1 MSRAF
6 TPPDTLSKDEI
17 RTIADVRRHIWTQAL
32 TGLAA
37 GTVTGYA
44 LHTVAS
50 IGHRRGYW
58 KMPYLNRNTAL
69 LSVLL
74 SGAMGSFIM
83 ATTAGRNEVHNLH
96 PIFEVGAKNKNLA
109 EESLEQAKQ
118 RNTDLRYLEK
128 RQRGQQL
135 NAGEQDVID
144 RVKREKNRLYRRASL
159 TQSMEHSGISD
170 SHGGHWVEDDN
181 NNFEKEDEEN
191 K

>member
-17 RTIADVRRHIWTQAL
+17 RTLSDVRRYIWTQAL

-37 GTVTGYA
+37 GTVAGYA

-50 IGHRRGYW
+50 IGNRRGFW

-74 SGAMGSFIM
+74 SGAMGSFVM
-83 ATTAGRNEVHNLH
+83 ATTAGQNEVHNLH
-96 PIFEVGAKNKNLA
+96 PIFANNKNLA

-128 RQRGQQL
+128 RQRGHHL
-135 NAGEQDVID
+135 NAEEQDVID

-159 TQSMEHSGISD
+159 TQSMEHPGISD

-181 NNFEKEDEEN
+181 NKFENEEDEEN